1 MRQYLINSR
10 KVVKYVYMVINKG
23 KNINKDKQKLS
34 DKEFFDNM
42 FPARKRNR
50 DLMKLLVTSP
60 SFQTIVK
67 DTRKFLKLPEN
78 GLGPNNDKLAEKWT
92 NEMDKISGEIMDK
105 KSFRYQRSKIYEKV
119 EKGEISEAMAKKQIK
134 LLYNKITWNY
144 LSNSIGFII
153 ENFHLPYHFRNSI
166 RTYII
171 SGEFTFP
178 PSNYTV
184 GPCPADTEFK
194 SGMPYF
200 PITIYAKMTDKEYKQ
215 LKKDIDTNRLA
226 RKLPK
231 YSEIKDIDKQI
242 EIDEWNRHKER
253 YDALEMKNYKMTAK
267 EISENVLNDPNR
279 RQKIYDNARGLE
291 RLRKK
296 RFGNQ

>member
-1 MRQYLINSR
+1 
-10 KVVKYVYMVINKG
+10 MVINKG
-23 KNINKDKQKLS
+23 KIRKKNNKKLS
-34 DKEFFDNM
+34 NKEFLNSM
-42 FPARKRNR
+42 FPARKRNK
-50 DLMKLLVTSP
+50 DLMKLLITSP

-67 DTRKFLKLPEN
+67 DTRKFLKLPED

-92 NEMDKISGEIMDK
+92 NETDKIAGEIMDEE
-105 KSFRYQRSKIYEKV
+105 SFCYQRSKIYEKM

-134 LLYNKITWNY
+134 LINSKITWNY
-144 LSNSIGFII
+144 LSDSVGFII

-171 SGEFTFP
+171 SGKFTFP
-178 PSNYTV
+178 PNNYTV

-215 LKKDIDTNRLA
+215 LKKDVDTNRLA
-226 RKLPK
+226 RRLPK
-231 YSEIKDIDKQI
+231 YNEIKDIDKQI
-242 EIDEWNRHKER
+242 EIDDWNRHKER

-267 EISENVLNDPNR
+267 EISENVLNDPSQ
-279 RQKIYDNARGLE
+279 RQKVYDSTRNLE

-296 RFGNQ
+296 RFGTQ